1 MWRKFWMCS
10 AVKQGVSAAI
20 GRKPLP
26 FHQDGFL
33 LVGLKSVGSYFSR
46 IALLSSSASS
56 SNVVATGVS
65 DCKETISLE
74 EAKKLMRLVNVEELK
89 RKLGMVGKEVIGYSE
104 LLEACQSI
112 GIARSVEE
120 AILFAR
126 VLDEAGVVLLFR
138 DKVYL
143 HPDKVVD
150 LVRRAVPL
158 ALTPEDDPVREELKK
173 LLAKK
178 EEIDV
183 LAHKQVRRILW
194 TGLGLSVVQAMLTS

>member
-1 MWRKFWMCS
+1 MWRRFWMCS

-65 DCKETISLE
+65 DCKEGISLE

-112 GIARSVEE
+112 GVARSMEE

-143 HPDKVVD
+143 HPDKVM
-150 LVRRAVPL
+150 LLFTISFIPKFLPL
-158 ALTPEDDPVREELKK
+158 SIPIQNTVSVYLQKSCGCSASFFFFSLYLFSFR
-173 LLAKK
+173 
-178 EEIDV
+178 
-183 LAHKQVRRILW
+183 
-194 TGLGLSVVQAMLTS
+194 LG